1 MIVVNVPATL
11 LYVTLTVYTLHF
23 LMLGWCRM
31 QDAID
36 AMLTLAAERRP

>member
-11 LYVTLTVYTLHF
+11 LYVTLAVYAVHF
-23 LMLGWCRM
+23 AVLGWLRL